1 MKNLRTAALCASMI
15 VCSLTTLAQKVK
27 PPVNE
32 PNYNKPRLFDHLP
45 DRIPVTTSE
54 LDMLID
60 GEVGQSASVRFSG
73 ANAQQFDGEVV
84 STAIKYG
91 NKLRSVVIRS
101 TNFNGARFTLSKI
114 TSAEGK
120 VSYTGRIIS
129 FQHGDL
135 FELQEQAGELVLVKR
150 NYYELINE

>member
-1 MKNLRTAALCASMI
+1 MKNLRTATLCASMI
-15 VCSLTTLAQKVK
+15 VCSVISFAQKVK

-45 DRIPVTTSE
+45 DRIPVTASE

-120 VSYTGRIIS
+120 VTYTGRIIS